1 MKEPGFAAA
10 GENPESR
17 IQEIHLTC
25 SPDKK
30 SHTAQEPRAH
40 GWLRQKESR
49 GFSSQAPPPPAAP
62 PCDVLSSCGHHSP
75 QVLESLTG
83 RAGKL
88 VKQLAWIPEF
98 QLCFFLIRLFH
109 HFLKKKKNQLHIHYF
124 FAFYLVYLPPPL
136 LPSLSGNEIHDLLYV
151 SHSVHCTCKLTE

>member
-1 MKEPGFAAA
+1 MQPQEKILNLESKKFTSPAPQIKRATQHRS
-10 GENPESR
+10 PEHMVGSGR
-17 IQEIHLTC
+17 
-25 SPDKK
+25 K
-30 SHTAQEPRAH
+30 
-40 GWLRQKESR
+40 R

-109 HFLKKKKNQLHIHYF
+109 HFFKKKKIGYTSITSLLFLLSIC
-124 FAFYLVYLPPPL
+124 L
-136 LPSLSGNEIHDLLYV
+136 LPSSLPSQVTKYTTCCT
-151 SHSVHCTCKLTE
+151 SVTASTALAN

>member
-1 MKEPGFAAA
+1 MQPQEKILNLESKKFTSPAPQIKRATQHRS
-10 GENPESR
+10 PEHMVGSGR
-17 IQEIHLTC
+17 
-25 SPDKK
+25 K
-30 SHTAQEPRAH
+30 
-40 GWLRQKESR
+40 R

-109 HFLKKKKNQLHIHYF
+109 HFFKKKKIGYTSITSLLFLLSIC
-124 FAFYLVYLPPPL
+124 L
-136 LPSLSGNEIHDLLYV
+136 LPSSLPSQVKKYTTCCT
-151 SHSVHCTCKLTE
+151 SVTASTALAN

>member
-1 MKEPGFAAA
+1 MQPQEKILNLESKKFTSPAPQIKRATQHRS
-10 GENPESR
+10 PEHMVGSGR
-17 IQEIHLTC
+17 
-25 SPDKK
+25 K
-30 SHTAQEPRAH
+30 
-40 GWLRQKESR
+40 R

-98 QLCFFLIRLFH
+98 QLSFFLIRLFH
-109 HFLKKKKNQLHIHYF
+109 HFLKKKKKIGYINNF
-124 FAFYLVYLPPPL
+124 FAFSLVYLPPPL

>member
-109 HFLKKKKNQLHIHYF
+109 HFFKKKKIGYTSITSLLFLLSIC
-124 FAFYLVYLPPPL
+124 LLL
-136 LPSLSGNEIHDLLYV
+136 SSLPSQVTKHTTCCT
-151 SHSVHCTCKLTE
+151 SVTASTALAN